1 MQRINLSEGTMMGK
15 DAQPSD
21 ETQSGKG
28 GEADALAGIIAKAN
42 GIVMDSAGSGNAD
55 MRSAGSGASDVVS
68 VDAGDADN
76 ASEQTHFDVNEFLA
90 GLDAIFDAHDAGT
103 KAEPYLQQALVDA
116 ENAEDHAGL
125 LTVLNE
131 TMGFYRSQGRHDDN
145 QWIIQRAIELG
156 LRMGLQGS
164 EAWTT
169 TLINAATG
177 MRAARQYDQAED
189 LYRQALDNAARTLP
203 PTDRRMAALHN
214 NLSMLYSETKRLPQA
229 REELETALHILDSAS
244 VDASV
249 DIDAASTHTNLA
261 LVLLQEAQAAT
272 QTTNAMDDAA
282 QTAAAKDADSTAQ
295 REEQLAS
302 ALDHASQALHIY
314 RTGHLEH
321 SAHYASALAGYAQ
334 VCFALGRFAEAVQTY
349 QRSLAVIAECY
360 GTDTDYY
367 RITEANLKSAQEAAE
382 QTQDQEAHHAAADD
396 AGVSSESDRGH
407 SAECSKSA
415 DRNEIFAAAEAPET
429 VSSKIGAADDHAN
442 DADNNESNESTDGL
456 VTSASSDAQT
466 SQQVSHQTADTASS
480 HQSARQNSHRSSRSN
495 HSDHQPAGQQTAIR
509 QTADRQTA
517 TQQPHTVQPRER
529 ISGLRLARAYWNEYG
544 KPLLAELHPEYRGRI
559 AAGLVGHGS
568 ECYGFD
574 DEFSQDHDFGP
585 GFCLWL
591 ADDDYARIGERL
603 QANYD
608 ALPKEF
614 MGYGPRESTA
624 RAGGASRR
632 VGVFAIGDFFERLT
646 GYRQAPAASK
656 PHEWLLLDEATLAAT
671 TNGEVFADPLGM
683 FLKTRQGFKMM
694 PEDVRLAL
702 ISRRLGMIAQAGQY
716 NLPRMLDRG
725 DGAAAWLSINEFA
738 NACCSLVFLIN
749 QPVTV
754 GYLPYYKWRFAAL
767 RKLSRR
773 MATRLADVCEQL
785 ETILRLSS
793 AACFGGAGFG
803 EGGKGSG
810 PAQGNIQSIVSHIC
824 AGIVHELNADGLS
837 DSSEPFL
844 EWQRP
849 YVEEH
854 IESDAAVLHS
864 L

>member
-1 MQRINLSEGTMMGK
+1 MGK
-15 DAQPSD
+15 DAQLNGGRRNNSND
-21 ETQSGKG
+21 SG
-28 GEADALAGIIAKAN
+28 
-42 GIVMDSAGSGNAD
+42 GN
-55 MRSAGSGASDVVS
+55 SASD
-68 VDAGDADN
+68 DN
-76 ASEQTHFDVNEFLA
+76 GNTSTSGGSASSRQAHFDVNEFLA

-103 KAEPYLQQALVDA
+103 KAEPYLQQALSDA
-116 ENAEDHAGL
+116 ENAADDAGM

-131 TMGFYRSQGRHDDN
+131 TMGFYRSQGRHEDN
-145 QWIIQRAIELG
+145 QRIIQRTLELAS
-156 LRMGLQGS
+156 RMDLQGS

-177 MRAARQYDQAED
+177 MRAAGQYDRAEN
-189 LYRQALDNAARTLP
+189 LYRQALDNATRTLS

-214 NLSMLYSETKRLPQA
+214 NLSMLYSETGQLPHAQQ
-229 REELETALHILDSAS
+229 ELETALHILETAS
-244 VDASV
+244 VDATA
-249 DIDAASTHTNLA
+249 DIDVASTHTNLA
-261 LVLLQEAQAAT
+261 LVLLQEAEAGAQTNSAAVG
-272 QTTNAMDDAA
+272 DAA
-282 QTAAAKDADSTAQ
+282 Q
-295 REEQLAS
+295 REKLLANS
-302 ALDHASQALHIY
+302 LGHASQALHIY
-314 RTGHLEH
+314 HTGHLEH

-334 VCFALGRFAEAVQTY
+334 VCFALGRFAEAADVY
-349 QRSLAVIAECY
+349 QHSLAVIAECY

-367 RITEANLKSAQEAAE
+367 RITEENLKSAQEAAGLA
-382 QTQDQEAHHAAADD
+382 QNQVADGSVANQRTAA
-396 AGVSSESDRGH
+396 
-407 SAECSKSA
+407 
-415 DRNEIFAAAEAPET
+415 
-429 VSSKIGAADDHAN
+429 
-442 DADNNESNESTDGL
+442 
-456 VTSASSDAQT
+456 
-466 SQQVSHQTADTASS
+466 
-480 HQSARQNSHRSSRSN
+480 
-495 HSDHQPAGQQTAIR
+495 
-509 QTADRQTA
+509 
-517 TQQPHTVQPRER
+517 QQPHTGQPRER

-544 KPLLAELHPEYRGRI
+544 KALISERYPEYRGRI
-559 AAGLVGHGS
+559 AAGLIGHGS

-603 QANYD
+603 QADYD
-608 ALPKEF
+608 ALPSEF

-646 GYRQAPAASK
+646 GYRQAPAASTS
-656 PHEWLLLDEATLAAT
+656 HEWLLLDEATLAAA

-702 ISRRLGMIAQAGQY
+702 VSRRLGMIAQAGQY
-716 NLPRMLDRG
+716 NLPRMLARG
-725 DGAAAWLSINEFA
+725 DGAAAWLSINEFV

-754 GYLPYYKWRFAAL
+754 GYLPYYKWRFAAM
-767 RKLSRR
+767 RRLSKR

-785 ETILRLSS
+785 EAILRLSS

-810 PAQGNIQSIVSHIC
+810 PAQDQIRSIVDHIC
-824 AGIVHELNADGLS
+824 AEIVHELNAESLS
-837 DSSEPFL
+837 NSSEPFL

-854 IESDAAVLHS
+854 IESSAAVLHS

>member
-1 MQRINLSEGTMMGK
+1 MMGNG
-15 DAQPSD
+15 AQLND
-21 ETQSGKG
+21 ETHRGNEAHNGKND
-28 GEADALAGIIAKAN
+28 EADILAGIVAHAIGSDDIGEAFKNDAN
-42 GIVMDSAGSGNAD
+42 NNNAD
-55 MRSAGSGASDVVS
+55 S
-68 VDAGDADN
+68 VDE
-76 ASEQTHFDVNEFLA
+76 STVEQAHFDVDKFLS
-90 GLDAIFDAHDAGT
+90 GLDAIFDAHDAGI

-116 ENAEDHAGL
+116 ENAGDDAGL

-145 QWIIQRAIELG
+145 QWIVQRALELG

-177 MRAARQYDQAED
+177 MRAAKRYEQAEE
-189 LYRQALDNAARTLP
+189 LYRQALDNAMRTLP

-214 NLSMLYSETKRLPQA
+214 NLSMLYSETGRLAQA
-229 REELETALHILDSAS
+229 RHELETALHILESAS
-244 VDASV
+244 VDATA
-249 DIDAASTHTNLA
+249 DIDVASTNTNLA
-261 LVLLQEAQAAT
+261 LVLLQETEAESQARAQTGVQADNAAGAAAQMT
-272 QTTNAMDDAA
+272 TAKNPAAAAGTRTTTTAGIQPNRSADATRATNATEATGHSPA
-282 QTAAAKDADSTAQ
+282 SLQ
-295 REEQLAS
+295 RGKLLAS
-302 ALDHASQALHIY
+302 ALDHASQALRIY

-334 VCFALGRFAEAVQTY
+334 VCFALGRCTEAADVY
-349 QRSLAVIAECY
+349 QRALAVIAECY

-367 RITEANLKSAQEAAE
+367 RITEANLRSVQEAAE
-382 QTQDQEAHHAAADD
+382 QTQDQGPHQADI
-396 AGVSSESDRGH
+396 SD
-407 SAECSKSA
+407 SDNS
-415 DRNEIFAAAEAPET
+415 FAPPMPANAP
-429 VSSKIGAADDHAN
+429 VPNI
-442 DADNNESNESTDGL
+442 
-456 VTSASSDAQT
+456 
-466 SQQVSHQTADTASS
+466 TAIPD
-480 HQSARQNSHRSSRSN
+480 SR
-495 HSDHQPAGQQTAIR
+495 HQP
-509 QTADRQTA
+509 DRQSNKA
-517 TQQPHTVQPRER
+517 QQRER

-544 KPLLAELHPEYRGRI
+544 KPLIAERYPEYCGRV

-591 ADDDYARIGERL
+591 ADDDYARIGGRL
-603 QANYD
+603 QADYD
-608 ALPKEF
+608 ALPTEF

-656 PHEWLLLDEATLAAT
+656 PHEWLLLDESTLASA

-683 FLKTRQGFKMM
+683 FLKSRQGFKLM

-716 NLPRMLDRG
+716 NLPRMLARG
-725 DGAAAWLSINEFA
+725 DGAAAWLSIGEFVD
-738 NACCSLVFLIN
+738 ACCSLVYLIN

-754 GYLPYYKWRFAAL
+754 GYLPYYKWRFAAM
-767 RKLSRR
+767 RRLSGR
-773 MATRLADVCEQL
+773 MATRLADVCKQL
-785 ETILRLSS
+785 EDMLRLSS
-793 AACFGGAGFG
+793 SACFGGAGFG
-803 EGGKGSG
+803 EGGKGS
-810 PAQGNIQSIVSHIC
+810 AQAQSEIRNIVDHIC
-824 AGIVHELNADGLS
+824 VEIVHELNAAGLS
-837 DSSEPFL
+837 DSPESFL

>member
-1 MQRINLSEGTMMGK
+1 MGK
-15 DAQPSD
+15 DAQLNGGSRNNGGSD
-21 ETQSGKG
+21 S
-28 GEADALAGIIAKAN
+28 
-42 GIVMDSAGSGNAD
+42 S
-55 MRSAGSGASDVVS
+55 R
-68 VDAGDADN
+68 
-76 ASEQTHFDVNEFLA
+76 QTHFDVNEFLA

-103 KAEPYLQQALVDA
+103 KAEPYLQQALADA
-116 ENAEDHAGL
+116 ENAADDAGM

-131 TMGFYRSQGRHDDN
+131 TMGFYRSQGRHEDN
-145 QWIIQRAIELG
+145 QRIIQRTLELAS
-156 LRMGLQGS
+156 RMDLQGS

-177 MRAARQYDQAED
+177 MRAAGQYDRAEN
-189 LYRQALDNAARTLP
+189 LYRQALDNAVRTLS

-214 NLSMLYSETKRLPQA
+214 NLSMLYSETGQLPHAQQ
-229 REELETALHILDSAS
+229 ELETALHILETAS
-244 VDASV
+244 VDATV
-249 DIDAASTHTNLA
+249 DIDVASTHTNLA
-261 LVLLQEAQAAT
+261 LVLLQESEAGAQTNSAVGDAT
-272 QTTNAMDDAA
+272 Q
-282 QTAAAKDADSTAQ
+282 
-295 REEQLAS
+295 REKLLAN
-302 ALDHASQALHIY
+302 ALDHASQALRIY
-314 RTGHLEH
+314 QTGHLEH

-334 VCFALGRFAEAVQTY
+334 VCFALGRFAEAADVY
-349 QRSLAVIAECY
+349 RHSLAVIAECY
-360 GTDTDYY
+360 GTETDYY
-367 RITEANLKSAQEAAE
+367 RITEENLKSAQEAAGL
-382 QTQDQEAHHAAADD
+382 TQSQVAD
-396 AGVSSESDRGH
+396 SSVVNQRTAPQH
-407 SAECSKSA
+407 S
-415 DRNEIFAAAEAPET
+415 RT
-429 VSSKIGAADDHAN
+429 G
-442 DADNNESNESTDGL
+442 
-456 VTSASSDAQT
+456 
-466 SQQVSHQTADTASS
+466 
-480 HQSARQNSHRSSRSN
+480 
-495 HSDHQPAGQQTAIR
+495 
-509 QTADRQTA
+509 
-517 TQQPHTVQPRER
+517 QPRER

-544 KPLLAELHPEYRGRI
+544 KALIAERYPEYRGRI

-603 QANYD
+603 QADYD
-608 ALPKEF
+608 ALPSEF

-656 PHEWLLLDEATLAAT
+656 PHEWLLLDEATLAAA

-716 NLPRMLDRG
+716 NLPRMLARG
-725 DGAAAWLSINEFA
+725 DGAAAWLSINEFV

-749 QPVTV
+749 QPITV
-754 GYLPYYKWRFAAL
+754 GYLPYYKWRFAAM
-767 RKLSRR
+767 RRLSKR

-785 ETILRLSS
+785 EVVLRLSS

-810 PAQGNIQSIVSHIC
+810 PAQDQIRSIVDHIC
-824 AGIVHELNADGLS
+824 TEIVHELNAEGLS

-854 IESDAAVLHS
+854 IESSAAVLHS